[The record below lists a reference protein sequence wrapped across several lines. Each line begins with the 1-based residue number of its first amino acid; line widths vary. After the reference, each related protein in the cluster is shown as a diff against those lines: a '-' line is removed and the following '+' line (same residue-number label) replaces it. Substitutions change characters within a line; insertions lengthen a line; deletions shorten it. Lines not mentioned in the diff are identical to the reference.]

1 MVKFLSKNSLYLT
14 TTAGLGVLFYLVL
27 NWTSISI
34 LQRLVCFMMIAIT
47 MHEWEE
53 KLFGFAELTS
63 QNLNVSA
70 DKVDNNIGHFAL
82 FVLTLYIGIVPLFFP
97 DTIWLSTTAMVLGI
111 LEMVSHIAAIR
122 MEKKG
127 KSYTAGMVTAFSI
140 LPVLS
145 IYGFFYI
152 ISNKLMQP
160 AGWGWLYA
168 VLNLLIP
175 LLAAQNIAV
184 RSMGVNYN
192 EFMKNT
198 FNKILKGKK

>member
-1 MVKFLSKNSLYLT
+1 MAKFLSKNSLYLT
-14 TTAGLGVLFYLVL
+14 TIAGISILIYLVL
-27 NWTSISI
+27 NWSAISV
-34 LQRLVCFMMIAIT
+34 LQHLVCFMMIAIT
-47 MHEWEE
+47 VHEWEE

-82 FVLTLYIGIVPLFFP
+82 FVLTLYVGVVPLFFP
-97 DTIWLSTTAMVLGI
+97 NTIWLSATAMVLGI
-111 LEMVSHIAAIR
+111 LEMASHIAAIR

-127 KSYTAGMVTAFSI
+127 KSYTAGMVTAFTI
-140 LPVLS
+140 LPALS
-145 IYGFFYI
+145 IYGFYYI
-152 ISNKLMQP
+152 ISNKLMRP

-175 LLAAQNIAV
+175 LLVAQNIAV
-184 RSMGVNYN
+184 RSMGVNYK

-198 FNKILKGKK
+198 FNKIAQGRK